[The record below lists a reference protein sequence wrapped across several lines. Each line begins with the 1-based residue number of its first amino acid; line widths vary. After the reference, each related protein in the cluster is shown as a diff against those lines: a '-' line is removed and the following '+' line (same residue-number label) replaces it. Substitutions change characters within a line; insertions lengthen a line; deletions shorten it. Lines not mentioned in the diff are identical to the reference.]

1 LIVWIAAR
9 IAAKEVRFV
18 DILGT
23 VGLARLPVVLAM
35 LPLGPL
41 ERYDQEHDGELVNS
55 LAEFLTHNG
64 HWEAAA
70 ARLGV
75 HRHSLRHRVRKIEQL
90 TNRSLDS
97 AHDRTE
103 FLLALAARDLAGPA
117 EG

>member
-1 LIVWIAAR
+1 VVDLLFGVQETAALADL
-9 IAAKEVRFV
+9 AAHV
-18 DILGT
+18 
-23 VGLARLPVVLAM
+23 
-35 LPLGPL
+35 LGPL
-41 ERYDQEHDGELVNS
+41 ERYDQEHDGELVAS
-55 LAEFLTHNG
+55 LAAFLTHNG

-90 TNRSLDS
+90 TDRSLDS

-103 FLLALAARDLAGPA
+103 FLLALAARDLA